1 MRDAQRSSRQVE
13 HNLSSSSAYKKE
25 NKKIINE
32 TKQNIFFAKNTN
44 LQSLLE
50 KHRINH
56 VDIMILDVEGD
67 VLEVLDGYDHNS
79 KIIDFL
85 LVEIWKEDLP
95 FFLHKA
101 KEKKWNYIDSWGGSD
116 HLFNLQ

>member
-1 MRDAQRSSRQVE
+1 
-13 HNLSSSSAYKKE
+13 
-25 NKKIINE
+25 
-32 TKQNIFFAKNTN
+32 
-44 LQSLLE
+44 
-50 KHRINH
+50 
-56 VDIMILDVEGD
+56 MILDVEGD